1 MTTNTPDEFDIL
13 RNIVEQLKGL
23 PSEDQER
30 IIKWACEK
38 LGINEPN
45 VSSRH
50 SAVLVEP
57 GTPVTLQQLGT
68 ASTNI
73 KSFIEEKNP
82 QSDMHF
88 AVVVTYFYRFMAPE
102 KKEAITSEDLQEATR
117 LAGRARLTLPSKTLS
132 NAVFAGLLDSAGRG
146 LWKINTVGEN
156 LVAIVLPGDS
166 KGNSVAK
173 KSIKKRSVKKATPK
187 AKSSTKNK

>member
-1 MTTNTPDEFDIL
+1 MATNTPDEFDIL

-23 PSEDQER
+23 PAEDQER
-30 IIKWACEK
+30 VIKWACEK
-38 LGINEPN
+38 LGISEP
-45 VSSRH
+45 
-50 SAVLVEP
+50 SAPVARPTAP
-57 GTPVTLQQLGT
+57 GTSVAALAPQQSVAT
-68 ASTNI
+68 STNI
-73 KSFIEEKNP
+73 KSFVEEKSP

-88 AVVVTYFYRFMAPE
+88 AVVVTYFYRFLAPE

-156 LVAIVLPGDS
+156 LVAIVLPGDP
-166 KGNSVAK
+166 KGKSVVKKKFAK
-173 KSIKKRSVKKATPK
+173 KVTPK
-187 AKSSTKNK
+187 AKTPTKKK